1 MARAITLSTSSIIS
15 RIAVRVVLINAHGG
29 GGGGGGGVIVLLRFV
44 VHELTRFGH
53 QPPFS
58 TYTYDQSIGI
68 LAPTVL

>member
-15 RIAVRVVLINAHGG
+15 CIAVRVLINAHGG
-29 GGGGGGGVIVLLRFV
+29 GGGGGGGVVIVLLRFV

-58 TYTYDQSIGI
+58 TYTYARVIN
-68 LAPTVL
+68 VLLN